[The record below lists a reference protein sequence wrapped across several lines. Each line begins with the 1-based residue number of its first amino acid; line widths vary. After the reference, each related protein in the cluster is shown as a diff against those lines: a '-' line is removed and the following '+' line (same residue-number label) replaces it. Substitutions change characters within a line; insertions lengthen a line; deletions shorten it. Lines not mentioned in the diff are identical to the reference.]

1 MNDRKKIGKKIVVI
15 RLPMAYCFDQKRA
28 KKKNSVM
35 DRIGNIR
42 WKGRGKLFTYAR
54 RCGIGHMA
62 DRRVPETYNINDKMR
77 W

>member
-1 MNDRKKIGKKIVVI
+1 MEKNSGYSIADGLLFRSKTS
-15 RLPMAYCFDQKRA
+15 
-28 KKKNSVM
+28 KKKDLVM

-42 WKGRGKLFTYAR
+42 WEGRGKLFTYAG

-62 DRRVPETYNINDKMR
+62 DRRVPEMYSINDKTR